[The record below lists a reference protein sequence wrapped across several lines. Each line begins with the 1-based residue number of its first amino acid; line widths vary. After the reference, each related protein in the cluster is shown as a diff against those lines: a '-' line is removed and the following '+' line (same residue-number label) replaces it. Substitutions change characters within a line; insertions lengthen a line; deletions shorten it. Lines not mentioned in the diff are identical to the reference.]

1 MSRHRQP
8 PDAARSVRGQ
18 SLVEFTLILPILMLL
33 LLTIGDFGRLFAAA
47 ITIESSA
54 SAAAETA
61 ADAYMRE
68 VLAVTPPGPI
78 SAGAYARVHRSA
90 WQSVCDEASGLPNA
104 SPGSGGAECSGLVTV
119 VCVHDGA
126 DPSCGDAYNAAGGIP
141 AGCPSLQ
148 FGVRPVNTQTG
159 GTETSRYVE
168 VRVCYRFSTFM
179 QMAIPSIRGTLV
191 SLGGDFFVER
201 TRTFTVADY

>member
-1 MSRHRQP
+1 MNRNRRP

-18 SLVEFTLILPILMLL
+18 SLVEFTLVLPILMLL
-33 LLTIGDFGRLFAAA
+33 LLTIGDFGRLFASA

-61 ADAYMRE
+61 ADTYLHE

-78 SAGAYARVHRSA
+78 SAAAYARVHRTA

-104 SPGSGGAECSGLVTV
+104 SPGAGGGECTGLVTV
-119 VCVHDGA
+119 VCVHDGG
-126 DPSCGDAYNAAGGIP
+126 DPVCGDVYNAAGGVP
-141 AGCPSLQ
+141 VGCPSLQ
-148 FGVRPVNTQTG
+148 PGLRPANNQMG

-179 QMAIPSIRGTLV
+179 QMAIPSVGGTLV
-191 SLGGDFFVER
+191 SLGGDFYVER